1 MKLNDIKN
9 LVEKFYEGE
18 TTEQEDLRL
27 MEYFESEVVP
37 EELYTEKYYFQSV
50 AKMSEAS
57 LDDSFERRLMDK
69 ISEQPSKNSYRI
81 WIYSLSGVAATI
93 AIFFAIWLGNDVFYP
108 TKVYGTIDDPN
119 IAFLETRKVLEEVST
134 TMNKGLVPAK
144 KTATKVESNVQRA
157 GELKKM
163 NNALDN
169 VKKIR
174 KIDDASDFLKSFSKV
189 YVNYGNS

>member
-9 LVEKFYEGE
+9 LIEKFYEGE

-27 MEYFESEVVP
+27 MEYFESEAVP
-37 EELYTEKYYFQSV
+37 EELYTEKQYFQSV

-69 ISEQPSKNSYRI
+69 ISEQPSKNNYRI

-93 AIFFAIWLGNDVFYP
+93 AIFFAIWLGTDVFYP

-119 IAFLETRKVLEEVST
+119 IAFMETRKVLEDVSA

-144 KTATKVESNVQRA
+144 KTVSKVESNVQRA
-157 GELKKM
+157 SEL
-163 NNALDN
+163 
-169 VKKIR
+169 KKIR
-174 KIDDASDFLKSFSKV
+174 KINEASDFLKSFSKV